1 MKKKKT
7 STKLTFDEML
17 IDNRNKRK
25 GRKYRKRQ
33 QKLLRKLQCPKLIC
47 QREKILDDIR
57 NKKQLLLKQLA
68 EETEQRISE
77 LLNKDENLAQTL
89 PTPVLLND
97 DMTTLDTLFHN
108 ISI

>member
-57 NKKQLLLKQLA
+57 NKKQLLLKQF
-68 EETEQRISE
+68 
-77 LLNKDENLAQTL
+77 
-89 PTPVLLND
+89 
-97 DMTTLDTLFHN
+97 LFYYTC
-108 ISI
+108 